1 MEDYIEQIP
10 MWDFSQ
16 LKDLVYEIPSQQRG
30 YKWTPSNVKELISD
44 LWEFINAPSNKR
56 VYCLQTSSMS
66 IRGSFLRPSNKRVY
80 CLQPLAVVPIIEKKK
95 YSVLDG
101 QQRLTTLFLLYKY
114 LTGHNP
120 YTMEFVRDFN
130 DDITVVN
137 RWEFLSNVSDEK

>member
-10 MWDFSQ
+10 MGLFPI
-16 LKDLVYEIPSQQRG
+16 KDLVYEIPSQQRG

-56 VYCLQTSSMS
+56 VYCLQ
-66 IRGSFLRPSNKRVY
+66 
-80 CLQPLAVVPIIEKKK
+80 PLAVVPIIEKKK

-114 LTGHNP
+114 IRTQPLHHG
-120 YTMEFVRDFN
+120 
-130 DDITVVN
+130 
-137 RWEFLSNVSDEK
+137 S